1 MHSNMVATSVLS
13 TDAEMLAMAG
23 ELVDP
28 TGFTD
33 DNKTAWGIQAEN
45 YLCAFGKYDFV
56 TNIALLK
63 TNVKKM
69 LSEYVARY
77 VGVCGI
83 MFNMATVGAI
93 FSSLIEP
100 EDMIQLHIYRM
111 EKIEKLIEVQDKLN
125 WLLI

>member
-1 MHSNMVATSVLS
+1 MVATSILS

-23 ELVDP
+23 ELVDA

-33 DNKTAWGIQAEN
+33 ANKTAWGIQAEDFLCMLTN
-45 YLCAFGKYDFV
+45 YDLVA
-56 TNIALLK
+56 NIGNLGANFK
-63 TNVKKM
+63 QM

-77 VGVCGI
+77 VAASAI

-100 EDMIQLHIYRM
+100 EDMVQYHIYRM
-111 EKIEKLIEVQDKLN
+111 EKIEDILRNGERLTNLGVK
-125 WLLI
+125 